1 MGWLTSN
8 TSKDIVDLRDGRQ
21 SFMQLD
27 ASGGGRNN
35 AGTVEQDGSFGNYAA
50 NGYGRNELAYACIR
64 YRAESLPQAYIRVY
78 QSDDATEIPEHPLR
92 QLFANP
98 NPVTNE
104 FEFFELTSTYK
115 DLAGTAFWLCVKGR
129 NGQPAELWPL
139 RPDLLAAYPNPRD
152 LADFTWIYRPD
163 PERPEIA
170 VPVPPAGTKAA
181 KAQQA
186 FIIRV
191 RYPNPNPRDLG
202 WRYFGMPPMRPA
214 ARALTLDNG
223 ATDFVDKLL
232 RNHAMPSVIIETEQ
246 EVTPKVHERLVAMW
260 GSAFG
265 GARRTTPAFLQKGM
279 KLHEVGLSLT
289 NLEFPDLR
297 AVSETRIC
305 MAFAVEPILVGA
317 KIGLEHNAYKDY
329 REARTSFWEE
339 TMLTEER
346 RYIEPVRQHLA
357 PLFAGAGRRS
367 VKVRWDNSEVLPL
380 KEATGALWERSANA
394 FRAGG
399 ITQND
404 FRRFVGLA
412 PVPNGDV
419 FLIPAGVTPT
429 PIDADPAAAVEAAGQ
444 PPAAE
449 GAPPEGGASEAA
461 AAAQAKQ
468 EAGSVAASL
477 GMLAAEYGI
486 ELTRDELEMAAA
498 RAGWRAET

>member
-1 MGWLTSN
+1 MGWLTN
-8 TSKDIVDLRDGRQ
+8 ASKDIVDLRDGRQ

-27 ASGGGRNN
+27 AAGGGRNN
-35 AGTVEQDGSFGNYAA
+35 AGTVEQDGSFGNYAV

-64 YRAESLPQAYIRVY
+64 YRAESLPQATIRVY
-78 QSDDATEIPEHPLR
+78 QSDDATEISEHPLR
-92 QLFANP
+92 KLFERP
-98 NPVTNE
+98 NPITNE
-104 FEFFELTSTYK
+104 FEFFELSSTYK
-115 DLAGTAFWLCVKGR
+115 DLAGTCFWLAVKGR
-129 NGQPAELWPL
+129 NGQVAELWPL
-139 RPDLLAAYPNPRD
+139 RPDLLAALPNPRD

-170 VPVPPAGTKAA
+170 VPVPPAGTAGAA
-181 KAQQA
+181 KKEA

-202 WRYFGMPPMRPA
+202 WRYFGMPPLRPG
-214 ARALTLDNG
+214 ARAVTLDNG

-232 RNHAMPSVIIETEQ
+232 RNHAMPSVVIETEQ
-246 EVTPKVHERLVAMW
+246 EITPKVHERLTAMW
-260 GSAFG
+260 GNAFG
-265 GARRTTPAFLQKGM
+265 GARRGTPAFMQKGM
-279 KLHEVGLSLT
+279 KLHELGLSLT

-329 REARTSFWEE
+329 REARLSFWEE
-339 TMLTEER
+339 TMFTEER
-346 RYIEPVRQHLA
+346 RFIEPVRQHLA

-367 VKVRWDNSEVLPL
+367 TKVRWDNSEVLAL

-429 PIDADPAAAVEAAGQ
+429 PIDADPAAAVQAATQ
-444 PPAAE
+444 PSAD
-449 GAPPEGGASEAA
+449 GAPSGAPSEAA

-477 GMLAAEYGI
+477 GMLAAEYGL
-486 ELTRDELEMAAA
+486 ELTRDELAMAAA
-498 RAGWRAET
+498 RASWEG